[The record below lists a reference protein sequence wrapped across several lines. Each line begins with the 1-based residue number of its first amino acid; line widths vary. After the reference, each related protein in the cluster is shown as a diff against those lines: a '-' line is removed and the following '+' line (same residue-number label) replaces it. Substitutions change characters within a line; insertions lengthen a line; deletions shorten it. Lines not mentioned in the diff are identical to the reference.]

1 MIWSKRMS
9 LFELYDLRLNTYYAP
24 VEQELL
30 LPLGPFGIHPQPSGT
45 VYLQKFATALLLTI
59 LSANL
64 KLIFLN

>member
-1 MIWSKRMS
+1 MRMS
-9 LFELYDLRLNTYYAP
+9 LFELYALHLNIYYAS

-30 LPLGPFGIHPQPSGT
+30 LLLGPFGIHRPPSGT